1 MLYGARI
8 GVINT
13 PYHPKLPA
21 CKTCESCYHMVTR
34 TELWNAPGW
43 VHKCKSHILQ
53 EALEEGLSSIPGSR
67 GSITRQTWANLNGQG
82 SSLLHT
88 QRFLNNARAS
98 CADTRCCYG
107 VWWLAP
113 NPIITPRKPRTWL
126 GKVAKWLG
134 LSWKVDFGTSKVWE
148 IRSYWENCGNHLEN
162 WPGTR
167 QHEAAFHLQGTR
179 YNLVLLG
186 WPNSIM

>member
-113 NPIITPRKPRTWL
+113 NPIITISSCLPESRGPDWGRWPSGWDSAEKWILEPPKSERL
-126 GKVAKWLG
+126 GHTERIAGIIWKTDRGHGSMRQPSTYKG
-134 LSWKVDFGTSKVWE
+134 LDTIWCS
-148 IRSYWENCGNHLEN
+148 
-162 WPGTR
+162 
-167 QHEAAFHLQGTR
+167 
-179 YNLVLLG
+179 
-186 WPNSIM
+186 